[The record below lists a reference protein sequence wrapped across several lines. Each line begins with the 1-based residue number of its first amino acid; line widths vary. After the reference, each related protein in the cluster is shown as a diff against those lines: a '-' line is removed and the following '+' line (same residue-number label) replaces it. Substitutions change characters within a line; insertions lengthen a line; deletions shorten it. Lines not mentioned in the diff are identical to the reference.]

1 MKHPVNQ
8 NILSSP
14 KFNFDQL
21 MTNRLQFEP
30 VAENFYSPMYETSNE
45 VVRDNSL
52 IQSLG
57 LGSSKLDQ
65 LLRINTPTS
74 S

>member
-1 MKHPVNQ
+1 
-8 NILSSP
+8 
-14 KFNFDQL
+14 

-30 VAENFYSPMYETSNE
+30 VAENCYSPMYETSNE

-57 LGSSKLDQ
+57 LGSSKLDH
-65 LLRINTPTS
+65 LFKINTPTS

>member
-14 KFNFDQL
+14 KFNVDQL

-30 VAENFYSPMYETSNE
+30 VAENCYSPMYETSNE
-45 VVRDNSL
+45 VVRENSL